1 MFMRKALLSI
11 VVLLGACRSSAAP
24 STNEPTPASA
34 TATPLATTQVP
45 MPTTS
50 PNKDQVGDLA
60 RALDAFAVDL
70 QRATK
75 DAPGN
80 VVVSPASI
88 AAALSM
94 TEAGARG
101 PTAAEMAKALHVDG
115 TTAAKLHDD
124 WQALLSAWTTPDPKG
139 VTLEVA
145 NRLFAANDYAL
156 DPAYV
161 SLTRDRYGAPIQTL
175 DFGKSPE
182 PARATINAWVS
193 AQTNKKIESLLS
205 AGSIDDQTKLVL
217 VNAIHFKGAWEDPFT
232 AAATA
237 PATFHAPGKDVQA
250 PTMHGM
256 KHAPY
261 VETADAQIVA
271 LPFLSSPDAKR
282 DLELDVVLP
291 KSGKSIADLEST
303 YATLGA
309 TIDAATWTSVQLD
322 LPKFSV
328 KSHMELAPTLRA
340 LGIVRAFDPDQADFT
355 GISKAK
361 PPLYISEVVHEA
373 TIDVDEK
380 GCEAAAATAI
390 LMKAGAAMP
399 SSPVTM
405 TVDRPFGVVLR
416 DRTSG
421 AILFVARIIDPTH

>member
-1 MFMRKALLSI
+1 MRKALLTAA
-11 VVLLGACRSSAAP
+11 VLLLSACRSSNAP
-24 STNEPTPASA
+24 TPAEPTPASA
-34 TATPLATTQVP
+34 TATPLATTEVP
-45 MPTTS
+45 TPTTPPS
-50 PNKDQVGDLA
+50 AQQVSDLA
-60 RALDAFAVDL
+60 RAIDLFAVDL

-94 TEAGARG
+94 TYAGARG

-115 TTAAKLHDD
+115 ATAAKLHDD
-124 WQALLSAWTTPDPKG
+124 WQSLLSAWTTPDAKG
-139 VTLEVA
+139 VTLQVA
-145 NRLFAANDYAL
+145 NRLFTDDGYAL
-156 DPAYV
+156 DPSYV
-161 SLTRDRYGAPIQTL
+161 AVTRDRYGAPIQLL
-175 DFGKSPE
+175 DFEKSPE
-182 PARATINAWVS
+182 PARATINAWV
-193 AQTNKKIESLLS
+193 AKQTNDKIESLLS
-205 AGSIDDQTKLVL
+205 PGSIDDQTKLVL
-217 VNAIHFKGAWEDPFT
+217 VNAIHFKGAWEDPFQD
-232 AAATA
+232 AATA

-250 PTMHGM
+250 PTMHGLE
-256 KHAPY
+256 HAPY

-271 LPFLSSPDAKR
+271 LPFVSSSSAKR

-291 KSGKSIADLEST
+291 KAGKSIVDLEAT
-303 YATLGA
+303 YASLGA
-309 TIDAATWTSVQLD
+309 TIDGASFTSVQLD

-340 LGIVRAFDPDQADFT
+340 LGITRAFDSSQADFT
-355 GISKAK
+355 GISTAK
-361 PPLYISEVVHEA
+361 PPLYLSEVVHEA

-399 SSPVTM
+399 ASPVKM

-421 AILFVARIIDPTH
+421 AILFVARVVDPTH